1 MRSSVTSLLKP
12 ALSSFI
18 QLPARCYWLVP
29 LPSSYTWPEQTTV
42 KTVATHLCIS
52 FFTFLPPSTEG
63 SHTLPLNFSV
73 TGATSYFSLSLC
85 AQQLAKMEWIF
96 TEERNKG
103 LDSWDE
109 KMEKTAEQ
117 TFSCWWASPLIP
129 TTLPASTATSTH
141 TGSKQWGLQNSASRK
156 GKKIKV

>member
-1 MRSSVTSLLKP
+1 MLLPFWNLLCPPLSNSLPDATDLCLYHHHIRG
-12 ALSSFI
+12 LSKLLSK
-18 QLPARCYWLVP
+18 QW
-29 LPSSYTWPEQTTV
+29 
-42 KTVATHLCIS
+42 ATHLCIS

-85 AQQLAKMEWIF
+85 AQKLAKMEWIF